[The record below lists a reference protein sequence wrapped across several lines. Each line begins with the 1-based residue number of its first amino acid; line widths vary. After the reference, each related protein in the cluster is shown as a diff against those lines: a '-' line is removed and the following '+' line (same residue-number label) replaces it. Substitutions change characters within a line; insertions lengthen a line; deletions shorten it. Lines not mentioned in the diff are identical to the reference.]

1 MATIDE
7 VKDQVGELQKEVI
20 MPGNPLTELQ
30 TLVKPMPAQLKEI
43 RDGITELKA
52 QQAAMQGFGEGVRK
66 TIYFGLLALAA
77 VGGFVGAAIAILLE

>member
-52 QQAAMQGFGEGVRK
+52 QQAAMQGFGEGVLK